1 MLVIMTILIV
11 IIILCVIGII
21 MASIFQSKKEKK
33 YIECLNIIKEKE
45 LQTFQLKD
53 SMTPQ
58 EILNMDSEINF
69 DKLMLDLYD
78 KYLLFEEKL
87 SKRDTNLENL
97 LTEKTKKFYILKLE
111 SLKSRDCFD
120 ITEGI
125 ELVNYSI
132 IEFAKNKLKFRIII
146 NCFCYKKYKDK
157 IVSGSNLY
165 KLEKVLILNY
175 EKEDNEWLISDYKVI
190 YEKKLSD

>member
-1 MLVIMTILIV
+1 
-11 IIILCVIGII
+11 
-21 MASIFQSKKEKK
+21 
-33 YIECLNIIKEKE
+33 
-45 LQTFQLKD
+45 
-53 SMTPQ
+53 MTPQ
-58 EILNMDSEINF
+58 EILNIDSEINV

-87 SKRDTNLENL
+87 SKCDTNLENL
-97 LTEKTKKFYILKLE
+97 LTEKIKKFYILKLE
-111 SLKSRDCFD
+111 SLKSKNYFD

-132 IEFAKNKLKFRIII
+132 IEFAKNKLEFRITI

-157 IVSGSNLY
+157 IVNGSTLD

-190 YEKKLSD
+190 YEKKLGD